1 MPPTSVYFVCP
12 RRIASTAACLI
23 RSGVSK
29 SGSPAPKEIPPTPRA
44 RSALALAWTASV
56 DEGARVFR
64 RSASTVALLRRS
76 PAALPGGELLRQPL
90 LDDRRHEPGDRGPE
104 AGDLLDQPR
113 GDVRVLLVRH
123 EEDRLDG
130 VLELA
135 VHQRH
140 LELVLEVRDRADAPH
155 DAVGALAGHEVDE
168 EAVQRDDGEVVDPRR
183 RLVDHLEALLDGEQR
198 LLRGVGHHRDDQLV
212 EDPEAPLDDVH
223 VAVVDGVE
231 HPPGDRT
238 PRPSPNLLSGSKE
251 SQGRL
256 TEAARPERRHFTYLR
271 SGGPL
276 GQVLGHHEAARYH
289 EGAPP
294 EALEGLRREPGL
306 VRRVE
311 EDHVEPRAL

>member
-29 SGSPAPKEIPPTPRA
+29 SGSPAPKEITSTPRA

-64 RSASTVALLRRS
+64 RSASTVALLRQS
-76 PAALPGGELLRQPL
+76 PAALPGWELLRQPL
-90 LDDRRHEPGDRGPE
+90 LDDRRHE
-104 AGDLLDQPR
+104 AGALLDQPR

-168 EAVQRDDGEVVDPRR
+168 EAVERDDAEVVEPRR

-223 VAVVDGVE
+223 VAVVDGIENPRV
-231 HPPGDRT
+231 DRT
-238 PRPSPNLLSGSKE
+238 LRHSPKLLSGSKE